1 MHIRGS
7 YDKTLGIKEN
17 ERSGQGLLLLST
29 YTHTGF
35 FDITV
40 STPRKKLESN
50 KVLNFLSSSW
60 L

>member
-1 MHIRGS
+1 MASTYNMDIRGS

-40 STPRKKLESN
+40 STPIKN
-50 KVLNFLSSSW
+50 
-60 L
+60 